1 MSPVKFHDKYFVPY
15 ISEGEIQEKVKELAG
30 KLNDDYK
37 GKRPLFI
44 SVLNGS
50 FMFTADLFKYL
61 KIEAEVC
68 FIKLASYKGTKSS
81 GQILTAI
88 GLDTDINNREI
99 VILEDIIDTGKT
111 MTEFLRQINH
121 QQPIS
126 LKIAVLLHKPT
137 ATAYPLTIDY
147 TCFSIPDKFVVGYGL
162 DYDGLGRNL
171 SQLYQLS
178 DGDEVEDG
186 LPH

>member
-1 MSPVKFHDKYFVPY
+1 MHDKRFVPY
-15 ISEGEIQEKVKELAG
+15 LSADQIITEVKALGAQLSE
-30 KLNDDYK
+30 DYK
-37 GKRPLFI
+37 GRRPLFI

-50 FMFTADLFKYL
+50 FMFTSDLFKYIS
-61 KIEAEVC
+61 IEAEVC

-88 GLDTDINNREI
+88 GLDTDINGRDI

-111 MTEFLRQINH
+111 MTEFLRQIKH
-121 QQPIS
+121 QQPTS

-137 ATAYPLTIDY
+137 ATEYPLTIDY
-147 TCFSIPDKFVVGYGL
+147 TCFSIPNKFVVGYGL

-171 SQLYQLS
+171 GQLYQL
-178 DGDEVEDG
+178 EE
-186 LPH
+186 